1 MQIENGLLKFWRAL
15 DARLSE
21 RGEAI
26 ACFGDARIWYACGFA
41 PSEAAQIIAEE
52 REYLAAIKTAEN
64 MTRH

>member
-1 MQIENGLLKFWRAL
+1 MNIENGLLKFWRQL

-26 ACFGDARIWYACGFA
+26 ACFGDARIWYQCGFSPA
-41 PSEAAQIIAEE
+41 EAAQIIADE
-52 REYLAAIKTAEN
+52 RAYFIALGAAEN